1 MPARNHPRVI
11 PKAARRSPLVLAIA
25 GLLAA
30 AGGLHLAA
38 LPSHLESSALVGAFF
53 AATALGQ
60 LLAAV
65 LIATRPSP
73 RTTAAI
79 IAGNLAVLA
88 IWAVSRT
95 TGLPVGGEVGTPEP
109 FGVLDGLAA
118 AAQILVVAGGLR
130 TIIRG
135 RGSRPRPFRRLAAGP
150 RTRGGVA
157 RSRGF
162 GTGLVDA
169 GHHHHHADRT
179 EDVWRAF
186 LLEPAEST
194 NDLPAADGH
203 SDGDHRH
210 AGRCAAS
217 DPCGAGHHHSG

>member
-11 PKAARRSPLVLAIA
+11 PKAARRSPLVLAMA

-60 LLAAV
+60 LLGAV

-73 RTTAAI
+73 RTTAVV

-88 IWAVSRT
+88 IWAMSRT

-130 TIIRG
+130 TILRG
-135 RGSRPRPFRRLAAGP
+135 ATVVPGRSAGWQP
-150 RTRGGVA
+150 ALVLGVA
-157 RSRGF
+157 WLVAGGL
-162 GTGLVDA
+162 GTGLVEARHD
-169 GHHHHHADRT
+169 HHHADRT

-186 LLEPAEST
+186 LLEPAEPT
-194 NDLPAADGH
+194 NGLPAGDGH

-210 AGRCAAS
+210 AGRCAVS
-217 DPCGAGHHHSG
+217 DPCGTDHHHSG